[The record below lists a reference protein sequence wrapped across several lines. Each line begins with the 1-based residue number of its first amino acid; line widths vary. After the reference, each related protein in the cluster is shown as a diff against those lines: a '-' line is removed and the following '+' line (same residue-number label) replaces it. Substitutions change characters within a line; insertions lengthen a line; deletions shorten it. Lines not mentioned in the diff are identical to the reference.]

1 MISSTRSR
9 LGRRGGLARPSI
21 EGLEVSLITT
31 ILVDE
36 ACLLAQLAGLHLEA
50 DTSYI
55 TGSFSLQ
62 QTLPMQG
69 TNHSFLFEIIKLVI
83 VVFVF
88 ILGKISHE
96 YTVEAVMPQC
106 DLQPATMV
114 LVHMLFFACKLSG
127 QDLLRAMVV

>member
-1 MISSTRSR
+1 MDDLEYKEST
-9 LGRRGGLARPSI
+9 GEEGGLARPSI

-83 VVFVF
+83 VVFMF
-88 ILGKISHE
+88 I
-96 YTVEAVMPQC
+96 
-106 DLQPATMV
+106 
-114 LVHMLFFACKLSG
+114 
-127 QDLLRAMVV
+127 